1 MWPFD
6 ETIEALNGIYALLE
20 GVVSDVLSG
29 VYEALV
35 GVVYLVLYPV
45 ISVIGII
52 LNTLTVI
59 YNEMVGLLNNLMAIG
74 TTFIDLL
81 DTVFVG
87 VLPLTIVILLGALI
101 TIVVVL
107 RVYSFVKDIEILGFK
122 L

>member
-1 MWPFD
+1 MWPFENIID
-6 ETIEALNGIYALLE
+6 AINGL
-20 GVVSDVLSG
+20 
-29 VYEALV
+29 YEALV
-35 GVVYLVLYPV
+35 GIVYLVLYPV

-59 YNEMVGLLNNLMAIG
+59 YNEMMGLLNNLMAIA

-87 VLPLTIVILLGALI
+87 VLPLTIVILLGSLI

-122 L
+122 I

>member
-1 MWPFD
+1 MWPFENIID
-6 ETIEALNGIYALLE
+6 AINGL
-20 GVVSDVLSG
+20 
-29 VYEALV
+29 YEAMV

-87 VLPLTIVILLGALI
+87 VLPLTIVILLGSLI

>member
-6 ETIEALNGIYALLE
+6 NIIDAVNGL
-20 GVVSDVLSG
+20 
-29 VYEALV
+29 YEALV

-59 YNEMVGLLNNLMAIG
+59 YNEMVGLLNNVMAIG
-74 TTFIDLL
+74 TMFIDLL

-87 VLPLTIVILLGALI
+87 VMPLTIVILLGALI